1 MQKEKGT
8 EQNWPLENVHRDQP
22 CTHLALHE
30 LHMGALCVGRVNRLT
45 QDITVELGH
54 IIIVYGS

>member
-1 MQKEKGT
+1 
-8 EQNWPLENVHRDQP
+8 
-22 CTHLALHE
+22 
-30 LHMGALCVGRVNRLT
+30 MGALCVGRVNRLT